1 MLVDVVS
8 GVVCFRDD
16 VCQPH
21 DIQPG
26 NSRMDLVVAGLEAC
40 HL

>member
-1 MLVDVVS
+1 
-8 GVVCFRDD
+8 